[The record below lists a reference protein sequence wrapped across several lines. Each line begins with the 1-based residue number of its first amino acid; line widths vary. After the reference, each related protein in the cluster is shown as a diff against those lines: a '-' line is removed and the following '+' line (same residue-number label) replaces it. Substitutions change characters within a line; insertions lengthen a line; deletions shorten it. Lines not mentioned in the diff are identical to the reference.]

1 MTTFRSAA
9 NLSLLFGELPL
20 LSRPAAAADA
30 GFAAVESWWPFGTAL
45 PGDAEIE
52 AWVTAVS
59 DAGVQ
64 LIGLNFFGGNMAA
77 GERGIMT
84 APQRASEFRD
94 NVDVA
99 VGIATRL
106 GCPAFNALHGRYVD
120 GTPTERQDETVLAN
134 LQVAATAAKTIG
146 AWVGI
151 EPISG
156 IPDFPIRTAREAADL
171 VARARTTLGLD
182 NVMIWGDLYHLTA
195 NGDDV
200 EAAIK
205 AYGAQMGHVQI
216 ADFPGRHEPG
226 SGQVDLLGHL
236 RRLTAIGYTGYVGLE
251 FIPSGPSTVDALA
264 HTMSQPGYAQAL
276 DLVVRAS

>member
-20 LSRPAAAADA
+20 LSRPAAAAAA
-30 GFAAVESWWPFGTAL
+30 GFAAVESWWPFSAAV
-45 PGDAEIE
+45 PDDAEIE
-52 AWVTAVS
+52 RWVTAVS
-59 DAGVQ
+59 DAGVA

-84 APQRASEFRD
+84 APHRASEFRD

-99 VGIATRL
+99 VGIASRL
-106 GCPAFNALHGRYVD
+106 GCTAFNALHGRYVD
-120 GTPTERQDETVLAN
+120 GTPIEAQQEMVLAN
-134 LQVAATAAKTIG
+134 VQVAATAAATIG

-151 EPISG
+151 EPISA
-156 IPDFPIRTAREAADL
+156 IPDFPIRTARDAADL
-171 VARARTTLGLD
+171 VDRARTTLGLD

-200 EAAIK
+200 ETAIEV
-205 AYGAQMGHVQI
+205 YGAQMRHVQI

-236 RRLTAIGYTGYVGLE
+236 RHLAAVGYSGYVGLE
-251 FIPSGPSTVDALA
+251 FIPSTPSTADALA
-264 HTMSQPGYAQAL
+264 RTMGQPGYAQVL
-276 DLVVRAS
+276 DLVLRPT